1 MALNLKNVNFFQKH
15 SKAAYKFAGQAV
27 LILER
32 LSVIMK
38 DYLLKPLIEKIKEQ
52 DMSAF
57 PLIFDEFKRL
67 INFYA
72 AKLRYE
78 DAASDLTL
86 FLIELL
92 YTIRLSKFEDN
103 ESDDIKRYIA
113 VSIKNKYFSL
123 SANHFNK
130 EKYNDDFYD
139 GYDVFYEDFL
149 GRIFLDDSLKSL
161 NDEQKIIIIYRYIYG
176 YSIADI
182 GQITNL
188 SRQTVNKK
196 KNQALKILREEF
208 LKNETILL

>member
-1 MALNLKNVNFFQKH
+1 MKN
-15 SKAAYKFAGQAV
+15 
-27 LILER
+27 
-32 LSVIMK
+32 
-38 DYLLKPLIEKIKEQ
+38 YLLKPLIKKVKEQ
-52 DMSAF
+52 DMTAF
-57 PLIFDEFKRL
+57 PLVFEEFKRL

-72 AKLRYE
+72 AKLHYE

-86 FLIELL
+86 FLIEMI
-92 YTIRLSKFEDN
+92 YSIKLSKFEED

-123 SANHFNK
+123 SAGRFNK
-130 EKYNDDFYD
+130 EKYNQDFYD

-149 GRIFLDDSLKSL
+149 GRIFVNDSLKSL

-208 LKNETILL
+208 KKNETIFL

>member
-1 MALNLKNVNFFQKH
+1 MKN
-15 SKAAYKFAGQAV
+15 
-27 LILER
+27 
-32 LSVIMK
+32 
-38 DYLLKPLIEKIKEQ
+38 YLLKPLVLKVKKQ

-57 PLIFDEFKRL
+57 PLIFDVFKKL

-72 AKLRYE
+72 AKLHYE

-92 YTIRLSKFEDN
+92 YTIELSKFEED
-103 ESDDIKRYIA
+103 ESDDLKRYIA
-113 VSIKNKYFSL
+113 VAIKNKYFGL
-123 SANHFNK
+123 SANRFNK
-130 EKYNDDFYD
+130 EKYNQDFYE
-139 GYDVFYEDFL
+139 GYDIFYEDFL

-161 NDEQKIIIIYRYIYG
+161 TDEQKIIIIYRFIYG

-182 GQITNL
+182 GHITNL

-208 LKNETILL
+208 AKNETVILWF